1 MDLEWLL
8 VDVEI
13 CSGSQSALFTD
24 NSKLRRKNNVR
35 VMQLAGITSDNF
47 CFANIIV
54 ISSVT
59 PGRIFFKIIL
69 VCVDFYFIFTY

>member
-1 MDLEWLL
+1 MD
-8 VDVEI
+8 VSKR
-13 CSGSQSALFTD
+13 SGSQSALFTD

-35 VMQLAGITSDNF
+35 VMQLAGIISDNF

-69 VCVDFYFIFTY
+69 VCVNFYFIFTY